1 MKWVILNFRHSICN
15 TTSYF
20 GDLVCNH
27 AFSVSLFA
35 ATLRD
40 NCQQGRRC
48 NSYDAYEAGYCS
60 KNDIEQLGWNLE
72 NPDPSLLS
80 EPWEARNYFM
90 DTEFESG
97 DFCTLPDPPFAQPPS
112 TVPPLGP
119 EPNPGTDG
127 TSSTFSIFSVLLLSL
142 ISFI

>member
-1 MKWVILNFRHSICN
+1 M
-15 TTSYF
+15 
-20 GDLVCNH
+20 
-27 AFSVSLFA
+27 
-35 ATLRD
+35 
-40 NCQQGRRC
+40 
-48 NSYDAYEAGYCS
+48 
-60 KNDIEQLGWNLE
+60 GWNLE

-119 EPNPGTDG
+119 DPNPGTDG